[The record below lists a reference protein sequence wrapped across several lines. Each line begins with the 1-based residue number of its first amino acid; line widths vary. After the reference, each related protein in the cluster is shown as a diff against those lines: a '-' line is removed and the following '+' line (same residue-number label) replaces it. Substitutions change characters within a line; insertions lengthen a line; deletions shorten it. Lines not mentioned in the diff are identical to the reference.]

1 MNLPSLSQKIA
12 FPESYTFDD
21 LLLLPDYADFTRDD
35 VDLSSNLTPEITLK
49 LPLISSPMDTVTMSE
64 MAIHLAKNGGLG
76 VIHRNLSIQD
86 QAAEVGK
93 VKNFEIA
100 ENEKDLAS
108 LDLKNRLQVAAAV
121 GIGADMQER
130 VAKLVEAEVDLLIVD
145 SAHGHSKGIIE
156 AVKFIKATYPN
167 TPIMAGSIATYEGA
181 LALIE
186 AGADILRVGI
196 GPGSICTTRIVTGM
210 GVPQLTAVS
219 EVCRAAKPAG
229 VKVVAD
235 GGIKQ
240 IGDMSKA
247 LAVGADCVMLGSML
261 AGYDE
266 SPGQLIEVNDRKYK
280 TYRGMGSIGAMQA
293 GSNSRYGQ
301 GLDPKKM
308 VAEGI
313 EALVPY
319 KGEVDN
325 FLSQIQGGLRGS
337 FFYTGSR
344 NMLDFHQKTR
354 FVKLTG
360 AGLKESHPHSVSIRD
375 AGASYFGG

>member
-1 MNLPSLSQKIA
+1 MSLPILSQKVV

-21 LLLLPDYADFTRDD
+21 LLLLPGYADFTRDD
-35 VDLSSNLTPEITLK
+35 VDLSSKLTTEITLK
-49 LPLISSPMDTVTMSE
+49 LPLISSPMDTVTMAE

-76 VIHRNLSIQD
+76 VIHRNLSIVD
-86 QAAEVGK
+86 QATEVTK
-93 VKNFEIA
+93 VKSHKLEA
-100 ENEKDLAS
+100 DLKLAS
-108 LDLKNRLQVAAAV
+108 LDKQNRLQVAAAV

-130 VAKLVEAEVDLLIVD
+130 VQKLVEAKVDLLIVD

-156 AVKFIKATYPN
+156 AVKFIKNAYPN

-219 EVCRAAKPAG
+219 EVCKAAKPAG
-229 VKVVAD
+229 IKVVAD

-266 SPGQLIEVNDRKYK
+266 SPGQVIEINDRKYK

-337 FFYTGSR
+337 FFYTGCR
-344 NMLDFHQKTR
+344 NMADFHQKTR